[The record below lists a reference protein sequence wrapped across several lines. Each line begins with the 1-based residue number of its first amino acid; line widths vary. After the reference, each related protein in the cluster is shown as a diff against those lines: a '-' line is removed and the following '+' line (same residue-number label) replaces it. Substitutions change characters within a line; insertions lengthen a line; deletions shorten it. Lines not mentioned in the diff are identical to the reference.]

1 MGKPGRPSPG
11 LDEYLYWQERLANRE
26 ASGLSIDEFC
36 ADEDISR
43 STYYRW
49 LQNLKGGIPDAVR
62 EEAADLA
69 TAEVTE
75 AKFLPIS
82 VTTSPIEIE
91 LPNGGLVR
99 LPMGVGQAVIVD
111 VIQAVASLKTG
122 RKPLS

>member
-1 MGKPGRPSPG
+1 MSIFIGTS
-11 LDEYLYWQERLANRE
+11 RE

-69 TAEVTE
+69 TAEVNRVSQD
-75 AKFLPIS
+75 LRS
-82 VTTSPIEIE
+82 VSTDR
-91 LPNGGLVR
+91 VR
-99 LPMGVGQAVIVD
+99 EMGVSCPTAVVVD
-111 VIQAVASLKTG
+111 
-122 RKPLS
+122 